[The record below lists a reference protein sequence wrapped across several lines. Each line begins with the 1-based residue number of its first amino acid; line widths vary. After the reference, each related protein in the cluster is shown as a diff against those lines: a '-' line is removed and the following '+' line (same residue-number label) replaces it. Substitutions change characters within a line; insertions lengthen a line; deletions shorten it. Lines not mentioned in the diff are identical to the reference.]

1 MIKSAY
7 QEILIYKL
15 QVIKQAKLWSKHKL
29 IQQEQ
34 LVAIQESYKTPLFNP
49 NLAIRI
55 LLFIATLIAGS
66 GASGLVILTFAEG
79 DETIL
84 SIVSILFGLFAFVI
98 LERAFIQ
105 NNHFRS
111 GVTDAITYQA
121 CGSIIGGA
129 GLFVDFESIIWI
141 QLVCLIVF
149 AFAAYRYVDI
159 IITLAFIISLA
170 WTIFYHC
177 YEAGGIFKHIIPFVF
192 IISFSAFY
200 FLVRKYRKRDDL
212 KLWDD
217 NLIALEVSSLLLV
230 YAGGNYFVVR
240 ELSINLMDLVLA
252 PGEDIP
258 FAWVFYFFTVALP
271 IIYLFA
277 GIRNKNV
284 VLLRMGILT
293 LILSVA
299 TFKHYFLPDYT
310 EAFLMVAGGILIIGV
325 IILMRQLKQTRGG
338 FTSENILSSSWVNLN
353 VEAFVISQ
361 TMGGN
366 QQEKTEVNETGEGG
380 NFSGGGASGSF

>member
-7 QEILIYKL
+7 QETLIYNL
-15 QVIKQAKLWSKHKL
+15 QVIKQAIRWRKHEL
-29 IQQEQ
+29 ITQEQ
-34 LVAIQESYKTPLFNP
+34 LAAIQQSYKTPLFNP

-79 DETIL
+79 DETVL

-98 LERAFIQ
+98 LERTFIRD
-105 NNHFRS
+105 NHYRS
-111 GVTDAITYQA
+111 GVTDAITYMA
-121 CGSIIGGA
+121 CGFIIGGVG
-129 GLFVDFESIIWI
+129 GLTEFNSIILI
-141 QLVCLIVF
+141 QAVCLFVF
-149 AFAAYRYVDI
+149 AFAAYRYLDLM
-159 IITLAFIISLA
+159 ITLAFVVTLA

-192 IISFSAFY
+192 ILSFSALY
-200 FLVRKYRKRDDL
+200 FLIQKYKNREDL
-212 KLWDD
+212 KLWND
-217 NLIALEVSSLLLV
+217 NMLVLEVCCLVLV
-230 YAGGNYFVVR
+230 YAGGNYYVVR
-240 ELSINLMDLVLA
+240 ELSINLMDLVLQ

-258 FAWVFYFFTVALP
+258 FAWLFYFFTGALP

-284 VLLRMGILT
+284 VLLRIGILT
-293 LILSVA
+293 FALSVA
-299 TFKHYFLPDYT
+299 TFKYYFFPGYT
-310 EAFLMVAGGILIIGV
+310 EVFLMVTGGILIMVV
-325 IILMRQLKQTRGG
+325 IILMRYLKQTRSG
-338 FTSENILSSSWVNLN
+338 FTSENILSSSWANFN

-366 QQEKTEVNETGEGG
+366 QPEKLEVKETG
-380 NFSGGGASGSF
+380 GGGSFGGGGSTDSF